1 MGQYYKAVNIDECEY
16 LSPHS
21 FNCGAKLMESCY
33 VGNDFVNALTALLS
47 GHWHDDRVMYIG
59 DYAWDDGALCGY
71 SCSGVDL
78 LRGLKEDGSL
88 CADPYV
94 SSDSWRNADV
104 YCPLPEITTWV
115 RVSQAKDPASGPLP
129 ERTTWVN
136 RGNDIYE
143 PVTLPARKGMIDCD
157 KKRYVVNETQGVF
170 YDRDKLEM
178 QQGCDLTQDP
188 LLIFLAVG
196 SGLGGGDY
204 HRDEG
209 AELVGSW
216 ACQTIS
222 ASNERP
228 EGLREIANPFDPN
241 A

>member
-1 MGQYYKAVNIDECEY
+1 MGQYYKAVNIDNREY
-16 LSPHS
+16 LEADS
-21 FNCGAKLMESCY
+21 FGGGVKLMESCY
-33 VGNDFVNALTALLS
+33 VGNRFVNALTGLLS
-47 GHWHDDRVMYIG
+47 GHWHGDRVMYIG

-94 SSDSWRNADV
+94 SSDSWDNADV
-104 YCPLPEITTWV
+104 YC
-115 RVSQAKDPASGPLP
+115 PLP

-136 RGNDIYE
+136 RGNGFYE
-143 PVTLPARKGMIDCD
+143 PVTLPARKGVFDCD
-157 KKRYVVNETQGVF
+157 KRRYVVNETQGVF
-170 YDRDKLEM
+170 YDREELEM
-178 QQGCDLTQDP
+178 QRGCDLTQDP
-188 LLIFLAVG
+188 LLIFPAVG

-228 EGLREIANPFDPN
+228 EGLREIVNPFDPN